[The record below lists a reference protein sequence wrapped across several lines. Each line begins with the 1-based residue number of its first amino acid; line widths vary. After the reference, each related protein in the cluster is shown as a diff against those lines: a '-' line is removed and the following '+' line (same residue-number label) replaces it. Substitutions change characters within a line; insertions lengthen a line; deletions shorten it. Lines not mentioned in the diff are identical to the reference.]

1 MPTADDLSRFAVFSD
16 IDGAALQQLASLGE
30 VLNMASGEVVFREGD
45 VATHLYLLV
54 EGSIQA
60 TKQNSQGQAV
70 TIHKLSAGDFAGL
83 TGLFIDKRRSA
94 TLTALS
100 ACTLWRIAKSDIHG
114 LLEEHKDLATS
125 LIRYL
130 SLRYRSDARNIAE
143 VPTHSDVPQ
152 DKAQIAVFDSK
163 PYDIKSFDG
172 ACIDGVSLRYIEPRL
187 GPETAILANGCRV
200 VVAFVNDI
208 LDAATIERLA
218 ECGVELIAMRCAGF
232 NNVDLIAARKAQ
244 MRVVRVPAYSP
255 FAVAEHGFG
264 LLLAIN
270 RRIHRAWNRVRD
282 GNFQLNG
289 LVGFDLHGRTL
300 GVLGTGT
307 IGKCMARI
315 GKGFGMKILGWDV
328 YPDEAFAQEVGMTYC
343 EKEEVL
349 AQSHVVSLHT
359 PLLPSTHHLIDRQAV
374 QTMQKGAILINTSRG
389 GLVDT
394 DALIEGIISKHLGGA
409 GLDVYEEE
417 ADYFF
422 EDHSTAPIQDAV
434 LSRLI
439 SLPNVIV
446 TSHQAF
452 LTIEALTNIANTT
465 FESIDAF
472 LHDNELVNEV
482 TGTN

>member
-1 MPTADDLSRFAVFSD
+1 M
-16 IDGAALQQLASLGE
+16 
-30 VLNMASGEVVFREGD
+30 
-45 VATHLYLLV
+45 
-54 EGSIQA
+54 
-60 TKQNSQGQAV
+60 
-70 TIHKLSAGDFAGL
+70 
-83 TGLFIDKRRSA
+83 
-94 TLTALS
+94 
-100 ACTLWRIAKSDIHG
+100 
-114 LLEEHKDLATS
+114 
-125 LIRYL
+125 
-130 SLRYRSDARNIAE
+130 
-143 VPTHSDVPQ
+143 
-152 DKAQIAVFDSK
+152 
-163 PYDIKSFDG
+163 
-172 ACIDGVSLRYIEPRL
+172 
-187 GPETAILANGCRV
+187 

-232 NNVDLIAARKAQ
+232 NNVDLIAARAKRICAWCGCQ
-244 MRVVRVPAYSP
+244 TQPY
-255 FAVAEHGFG
+255 AVAEHGFG

-315 GKGFGMKILGWDV
+315 GKGFGMNILGWDV
-328 YPDEAFAQEVGMTYC
+328 YPDEEFAQNRYDLRRKRGGPRTIAC
-343 EKEEVL
+343 GQL
-349 AQSHVVSLHT
+349 AHSALGEH
-359 PLLPSTHHLIDRQAV
+359 PSPHRSASDQQHAKRFH
-374 QTMQKGAILINTSRG
+374 LINTSRG

-417 ADYFF
+417 AAYFF

-472 LHDNELVNEV
+472 LHDKELVNEV